1 MILYYS
7 PLEEVLKPKKS
18 DFKMLESKFLK
29 TEKSSLQMMIKHQ
42 LITFTQ
48 SEMSV
53 MEDWNLHQPQLW
65 QVDFWLPD
73 CLMERQL

>member
-1 MILYYS
+1 MILYCS
-7 PLEEVLKPKKS
+7 PLEEVLKPKKL

-29 TEKSSLQMMIKHQ
+29 TEKFSLQMMIKHQ

-53 MEDWNLHQPQLW
+53 MEDWN
-65 QVDFWLPD
+65 
-73 CLMERQL
+73 